1 MSEAAAAAA
10 GLAVAIPVLA
20 LLLPV
25 SGSGRASRVERWLA
39 TRQQRES
46 ALAAATAWRG
56 FDAGRLLLAQ
66 LAAAGLGA
74 LCAAVVTGLAPLVL
88 VGLAAGGAGVRLA
101 VLMRAAALRRR
112 RQDAVL
118 ESVRLLRQLLETGG
132 VGVQQALA
140 VLAERG
146 PGLLREEFGRI
157 VAAGASG
164 RQAQAWAAAKTRL
177 AEPVFD
183 LLAAAIAVQ
192 RPAGGRLGPLFVDVE
207 ESVTALYEV
216 AREGEALQTQA
227 RSAAVFIL
235 VLPVAFLTFL
245 AATRSS
251 YLDVYRQPAGEVFLT
266 SMLLVMGFS
275 YLWMRRWLRLPEP
288 PRLSLSD
295 G

>member
-1 MSEAAAAAA
+1 VFEIAAAA
-10 GLAVAIPVLA
+10 GVAVAVPILA

-25 SGSGRASRVERWLA
+25 QRSATPSRMERWLEG
-39 TRQQRES
+39 RIRRES
-46 ALAAATAWRG
+46 ELAAATGWPR
-56 FDAGRLLLAQ
+56 FDAPRLVAAQ
-66 LAAAGLGA
+66 LAAAGLAA
-74 LCAAVVTGLAPLVL
+74 LGAAVVTGLPALVL
-88 VGLAAGGAGVRLA
+88 VGAAAGAGGVRFAALLQ
-101 VLMRAAALRRR
+101 VAALRRR

-140 VLAERG
+140 VIADRG
-146 PGLLREEFGRI
+146 PSLLREEFGRI

-164 RQAQAWAAAKTRL
+164 RQPEAWAVAKDRI

-183 LLAAAIAVQ
+183 LLAASIAVQ
-192 RPAGGRLGPLFVDVE
+192 RPAGGRLGPLFADVE

-216 AREGEALQTQA
+216 AREGEALQAQA

-235 VLPVAFLTFL
+235 ALPIAFLTFL
-245 AATRSS
+245 AATHSS
-251 YLDVYRQPAGEVFLT
+251 YLDVYRQPGGELFLV
-266 SMLLVMGFS
+266 SMLGVMGLS

>member
-1 MSEAAAAAA
+1 MFEAAAAA

-25 SGSGRASRVERWLA
+25 SRHQRQTRLERWLA
-39 TRQQRES
+39 ARWERETVM
-46 ALAAATAWRG
+46 AAATSWRG
-56 FDAGRLLLAQ
+56 FGPGRLLASEA
-66 LAAAGLGA
+66 AAAGLGA
-74 LCAAVVTGLAPLVL
+74 LCAAVVTGLVPLVL
-88 VGLAAGGAGVRLA
+88 VGVAGGAGGVRLA
-101 VLMRAAALRRR
+101 AMMRVAALRRR

-118 ESVRLLRQLLETGG
+118 EAVRLLRQLLETGG
-132 VGVQQALA
+132 VGVQQGLA

-146 PGLLREEFGRI
+146 PELLRQEFGHI

-164 RQAQAWAAAKTRL
+164 RQAQAWAAAKSRL

-192 RPAGGRLGPLFVDVE
+192 RPAGGRLGPLFADVE

-235 VLPVAFLTFL
+235 VLPIAFLTFL
-245 AATRSS
+245 AASHSS
-251 YLDVYRQPAGEVFLT
+251 YLDVYRQPVGEIFLT
-266 SMLLVMGFS
+266 AMLAVMGLS
-275 YLWMRRWLRLPEP
+275 YVWMRRWLRLPEP

>member
-1 MSEAAAAAA
+1 VFEIAAAA
-10 GLAVAIPVLA
+10 GLAVAVPIVA

-25 SGSGRASRVERWLA
+25 KISTTPSRLERWVAARLL
-39 TRQQRES
+39 RES
-46 ALAAATAWRG
+46 ELAAATGWPR
-56 FDAGRLLLAQ
+56 FDAARLVAAQ

-74 LCAAVVTGLAPLVL
+74 LCAAVVTGLPALVM
-88 VGLAAGGAGVRLA
+88 VGAVAGAGGVRFAAL
-101 VLMRAAALRRR
+101 VRVAALRRR

-146 PGLLREEFGRI
+146 PELLRDEFRRI

-164 RQAQAWAAAKTRL
+164 RQSEAWAVAKERI

-192 RPAGGRLGPLFVDVE
+192 RPAGGRLGPLFADVE

-216 AREGEALQTQA
+216 AREGEALQAQA

-235 VLPVAFLTFL
+235 VLPIAFLTFL
-245 AATRSS
+245 AATHSS
-251 YLDVYRQPAGEVFLT
+251 YLDVYRQPGGELFLV
-266 SMLLVMGFS
+266 SMLGVMGLS

>member
-1 MSEAAAAAA
+1 MFEAAAAA
-10 GLAVAIPVLA
+10 GLAVAIPVIA

-25 SGSGRASRVERWLA
+25 AGSGRPSRIERWLGA
-39 TRQQRES
+39 RRQREA
-46 ALAAATAWRG
+46 ALAAATGWRG
-56 FDAGRLLLAQ
+56 FDAGRMLLAQ
-66 LAAAGLGA
+66 LAAAGLGG
-74 LCAAVVTGLAPLVL
+74 LCAAVVTGLPPLVL
-88 VGLAAGGAGVRLA
+88 VGIAAGGSGVRLA
-101 VLMRAAALRRR
+101 ALLRAATLRRR

-146 PGLLREEFGRI
+146 PGLLREEFAGI

-164 RQAQAWAAAKTRL
+164 RQVQAWATAKTRL

-192 RPAGGRLGPLFVDVE
+192 RPAGGRLGPLFADVE

-235 VLPVAFLTFL
+235 VLPIAFLSFL
-245 AATRSS
+245 AATHSS
-251 YLDVYRQPAGEVFLT
+251 YLDVYREPVGEAFLT
-266 SMLLVMGFS
+266 SMLVVMGLS
-275 YLWMRRWLRLPEP
+275 YLWMRKWLRLPEP
-288 PRLSLSD
+288 PRLSLAD

>member
-1 MSEAAAAAA
+1 MLEVAAAA
-10 GLAVAIPVLA
+10 GLAVAVPILA
-20 LLLPV
+20 LLLPTR
-25 SGSGRASRVERWLA
+25 GEAPPSRIERWLQD
-39 TRQQRES
+39 RIRRETE
-46 ALAAATAWRG
+46 LAAATGWPR
-56 FDAGRLLLAQ
+56 FDAMRLLCGQ

-74 LCAAVVTGLAPLVL
+74 LVAAVVTGLAALVL
-88 VGLAAGGAGVRLA
+88 VGALGGAGGVRLA
-101 VLMRAAALRRR
+101 ASLRAAALRRR

-132 VGVQQALA
+132 VGIQQALA
-140 VLAERG
+140 VLADRG
-146 PGLLREEFGRI
+146 PELLREDYGRI

-164 RQAQAWAAAKTRL
+164 RQTQAWAAAKERI

-192 RPAGGRLGPLFVDVE
+192 RPAGGRLGPLFADVE

-216 AREGEALQTQA
+216 AREGEALQAQA

-235 VLPVAFLTFL
+235 VLPIAFLTFL
-245 AATRSS
+245 AATHSS
-251 YLDVYRQPAGEVFLT
+251 YLDVYRRPGGELFLV
-266 SMLLVMGFS
+266 SMLAVMGLS

>member
-1 MSEAAAAAA
+1 
-10 GLAVAIPVLA
+10 V
-20 LLLPV
+20 
-25 SGSGRASRVERWLA
+25 
-39 TRQQRES
+39 
-46 ALAAATAWRG
+46 LAAATGWRG
-56 FDAGRLLLAQ
+56 FGPGRLLATEA
-66 LAAAGLGA
+66 AAAGLGA
-74 LCAAVVTGLAPLVL
+74 LCAAVVTGLVPLVL
-88 VGLAAGGAGVRLA
+88 GGGAGGACGVRLA
-101 VLMRAAALRRR
+101 AVMRVAALRRR

-118 ESVRLLRQLLETGG
+118 EAVRLLRQLLETGG
-132 VGVQQALA
+132 VGVQQGLA

-146 PGLLREEFGRI
+146 PELLRQDFGQI

-164 RQAQAWAAAKTRL
+164 RQAQAWAAAKSRL

-192 RPAGGRLGPLFVDVE
+192 RPAGGRLGPLLADVE

-235 VLPVAFLTFL
+235 VLPIAFLTFL
-245 AATRSS
+245 AATHSS
-251 YLDVYRQPAGEVFLT
+251 YLDVYRQPVGEVFLT
-266 SMLLVMGFS
+266 AMLAVMGLS
-275 YLWMRRWLRLPEP
+275 YIWMRRWLRLPEP

>member
-1 MSEAAAAAA
+1 MLEAAAAA
-10 GLAVAIPVLA
+10 GVAVAVPILA
-20 LLLPV
+20 LLLP
-25 SGSGRASRVERWLA
+25 RSRPERRSRLERWFGARLE
-39 TRQQRES
+39 REA
-46 ALAAATAWRG
+46 ALAAATGWPR
-56 FDAGRLLLAQ
+56 FDAVRLLMTQ

-74 LCAAVVTGLAPLVL
+74 LCGAAVTGLVPLML
-88 VGLAAGGAGVRLA
+88 AGAVGGGGSIRLAAL
-101 VLMRAAALRRR
+101 LRAAALRRR

-132 VGVQQALA
+132 VGVQQGLA

-146 PGLLREEFGRI
+146 PELLRAEFGRI

-164 RQAQAWAAAKTRL
+164 RQAQAWAAAKTRVG
-177 AEPVFD
+177 EPVFD

-192 RPAGGRLGPLFVDVE
+192 RPAGGRLGPLFADVE

-245 AATRSS
+245 AATHSS
-251 YLDVYRQPAGEVFLT
+251 YLDVYREPAGTAFLT
-266 SMLLVMGFS
+266 SMLAVMGAS
-275 YLWMRRWLRLPEP
+275 YLWMRRWLALPEP
-288 PRLSLSD
+288 PRLDLSD

>member
-1 MSEAAAAAA
+1 MFEAAAAA
-10 GLAVAIPVLA
+10 GLGVAIPVLA
-20 LLLPV
+20 LLLPAAP
-25 SGSGRASRVERWLA
+25 GRASRLERRLA
-39 TRQQRES
+39 DRWRRETE
-46 ALAAATAWRG
+46 LAAATGWRR
-56 FDAGRLLLAQ
+56 FDAGHLLLAQ
-66 LAAAGLGA
+66 LAAGGLGA
-74 LCAAVVTGLAPLVL
+74 LCAAVVTGLPPLVL
-88 VGLAAGGAGVRLA
+88 VGIAGGAGGVRLA
-101 VLMRAAALRRR
+101 ALTRAAALRRL

-146 PGLLREEFGRI
+146 PDLLREEFGRI

-164 RQAQAWAAAKTRL
+164 RQTQAWATAKNRL

-192 RPAGGRLGPLFVDVE
+192 RPAGGRLGPLFADVE

-235 VLPVAFLTFL
+235 VLPIAFLSFL

-251 YLDVYRQPAGEVFLT
+251 YLDVYRQPVGEAFLT
-266 SMLLVMGFS
+266 AMLATMGLS